1 MISQSLVF
9 TGPQGLH
16 ARPAGALVKKAKEFE
31 SSIQIVYESNSFN
44 AKAITKLLSAGI
56 KNGAELTVTAE
67 GADEEQAVNSIVE
80 FLANVRD

>member
-1 MISQSLVF
+1 MVSKSLVF

-31 SSIQIVYESNSFN
+31 SNISIEYQGNSFN

-56 KNGAELTVTAE
+56 KSGAELIVTCD
-67 GADEEQAVNSIVE
+67 GSDEQTALDQIIE
-80 FLANVRD
+80 FLSNVTD

>member
-31 SSIQIVYESNSFN
+31 SSIQIVYEGNSFN

-56 KNGAELTVTAE
+56 KNGTELTVTAE

>member
-1 MISQSLVF
+1 MVSKSLVF

-31 SSIQIVYESNSFN
+31 SSIQIEYDGNSFN

-56 KNGAELTVTAE
+56 KNGAELTVSAE
-67 GADEEQAVNSIVE
+67 GPDEQQAVEAVVE
-80 FLANVRD
+80 YLANVRD